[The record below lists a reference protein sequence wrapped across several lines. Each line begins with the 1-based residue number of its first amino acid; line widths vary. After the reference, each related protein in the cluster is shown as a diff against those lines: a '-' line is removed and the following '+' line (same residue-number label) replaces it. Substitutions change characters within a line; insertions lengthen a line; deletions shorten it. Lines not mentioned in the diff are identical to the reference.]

1 MNFLNFE
8 LVSKGRG
15 QGRTFVIVI
24 VVFMMGDITCVYGL
38 WMNPG
43 DKEN

>member
-15 QGRTFVIVI
+15 QGRTFVIV
-24 VVFMMGDITCVYGL
+24 VFMMGDITGVYGL
-38 WMNPG
+38 WTNPG
-43 DKEN
+43 DREN